1 MEDKMKKFSFV
12 LSLLMVFLLSTG
24 AFAATKAS
32 RAVVSS
38 GVEQVVG
45 LGDLSSGDTAEV
57 NSVGGVATTRK
68 AVAVTSQVGD
78 ALVYTGACYVQGIT
92 FYGVTAGD
100 RLAVYDA
107 LSATGTA
114 KFDPAVAANTS
125 TVTVDCF
132 GAPFTTGIYVDASA
146 ATINSTVIYDY

>member
-1 MEDKMKKFSFV
+1 MKKFSFV

-78 ALVYTGACYVQGIT
+78 ALVYTGACYVQGIN

-125 TVTVDCF
+125 SVTVDCF

-146 ATINSTVIYDY
+146 ATMFSTVIYDY